1 MKSAILNLS
10 YKLVIQL
17 ELLQGCKA
25 HFVTFASHLGHC
37 PACPPHIPIA
47 CPAVAV
53 SLLLGGTKIPHGSL
67 LWAHARLLLDLCFV
81 QAEMEWP
88 QPSCFVSMFFFT
100 FFPQRNLPHQK
111 ITFKECH
118 TDTAAR

>member
-37 PACPPHIPIA
+37 PARQPHVPKA
-47 CPAVAV
+47 CPAKEV
-53 SLLLGGTKIPHGSL
+53 SPLLGETKIPQGAF
-67 LWAHARLLLDLCFV
+67 LWACAGLLLDLCFV
-81 QAEMEWP
+81 QAKMEWP
-88 QPSCFVSMFFFT
+88 QPSCFVSIWIFLHFSLT
-100 FFPQRNLPHQK
+100 EIYPIRK
-111 ITFKECH
+111 
-118 TDTAAR
+118 

>member
-37 PACPPHIPIA
+37 PARPLHIPTA

-53 SLLLGGTKIPHGSL
+53 SLLLGETKIPQGAFH
-67 LWAHARLLLDLCFV
+67 WAHAGLLLDLCFV

-88 QPSCFVSMFFFT
+88 QPFCFVSIWVFLHFSPT
-100 FFPQRNLPHQK
+100 EIYPIRNNLQGVSHK
-111 ITFKECH
+111 HCS
-118 TDTAAR
+118 